1 MLKFIDADKHNFGQS
16 VKLMERASG
25 VYYQKP
31 RPVYWEKLFFG
42 KTSSLAELF
51 NAVGEN
57 GNAPISKYLFN
68 LEVEIESE
76 WLGFAKDVRR
86 STSTAVTTEHFY
98 GFGVL
103 LAYAYVFGIRDL
115 HTNNLILTDTHL
127 QAIDAEIVL
136 TDLVLPHETILLPFK
151 DVEFDRCGASKL
163 ATAMDEFS
171 KDGRREILAGYL
183 DAFAIFFRKQI
194 EIQQTLETSLLTT
207 PARVIVRNTREYRPY
222 LNGSAPLDDLLPEER
237 IQIERGDVPYF
248 FKICGDQN
256 LYWLS
261 ESNGAKSIVSDLGDY
276 APDIAR
282 HAQSPEKII
291 GTPSVIER
299 KMVQGAFLL
308 KKLFHDNAAYEF
320 AWNGKQILIEENGLE
335 NHATGH
341 AFRNKSKS

>member
-1 MLKFIDADKHNFGQS
+1 MLNLIDADKHNFGQS
-16 VKLMERASG
+16 VKLKERASG

-42 KTSSLAELF
+42 EASPLAELF
-51 NAVGEN
+51 SAIGEN
-57 GNAPISKYLFN
+57 GIAPISNYVLN
-68 LEVEIESE
+68 LDVEIDSE
-76 WLGFAKDVRR
+76 WLGFAKEVRP
-86 STSTAVTTEHFY
+86 SNGTAITNEHFY

-136 TDLVLPHETILLPFK
+136 TDLILPHETILLPFK
-151 DVEFDRCGASKL
+151 DVAFDRCGASRL

-183 DAFAIFFRKQI
+183 DAFAVLFRKQI
-194 EIQQTLETSLLTT
+194 EILQTLETSLLMT
-207 PARVIVRNTREYRPY
+207 PVRVIVRNTREYRPY
-222 LNGSAPLDDLLPEER
+222 LNGSAPLDDLLLEER

-248 FKICGDQN
+248 FKISGDQN

-261 ESNGAKSIVSDLGDY
+261 ESNGAKSIVSDLGVY

-282 HAQSPEKII
+282 HAQAPKKII
-291 GTPSVIER
+291 GNASVIER

-308 KKLFHDNAAYEF
+308 KKLVNDKAAYEF
-320 AWNGKQILIEENGLE
+320 AWNGNRIVIDENGLE
-335 NHATGH
+335 NHATDH
-341 AFRNKSKS
+341 AFRNKSKV